1 MKLNNNTPKLICA
14 LFMCLLFIS
23 CTRYT
28 LSEKDLE
35 WQPYEVAD
43 RLIFISD
50 KGEIDTIVIDQVHI
64 VSNADDPLSIY
75 PNMNQT
81 IFIGVENRRPST
93 IIELHASKYGKFI
106 DFNLQLGNNDLKYT
120 CFNIKI
126 GKVELTQQPFSQYQN
141 VYQIPVEQ
149 SCNTTRKYPFDIRY
163 IYWSMEYG
171 YVGMEFK
178 NGYTWTLQSFY
189 RGGVELLQ

>member
-1 MKLNNNTPKLICA
+1 MNNASKLLCA
-14 LFMCLLFIS
+14 FCTCLLLIS

-35 WQPYEVAD
+35 WQPYEVGD
-43 RLIFISD
+43 RLIFMSD
-50 KGEIDTIVIDQVHI
+50 KGEIDTVTIGLIEVR
-64 VSNADDPLSIY
+64 SNPDDPLSIN
-75 PNMNQT
+75 PDMNQR
-81 IFIGVENRRPST
+81 IFVEVENRRPST
-93 IIELHASKYGKFI
+93 IIELHASKYGKSI
-106 DFNLQLGNNDLKYT
+106 DFNLHLGENDFKYP
-120 CFNIKI
+120 CFHLEIERI
-126 GKVELTQQPFSQYQN
+126 LLTQRPFNGYPN
-141 VYQIPVEQ
+141 VYQILVEQ
-149 SCNTTRKYPFDIRY
+149 SCSNLKEQAFDLQY